1 MNDLPQIQTVKLL
14 FINLDEQQQA
24 MFKMA
29 FKMHSAT
36 NYCVIDET
44 DADKPDLVIVDGD
57 NALSLDAFQAAKK
70 AHANS
75 VVVFFAKNPPTI
87 TAPYLAKPIK
97 FNSLFVNLRNLLQG
111 NGVHVAAQAVEAATA
126 ALQGQTST
134 HTASHLVSN
143 VQTPQPAK
151 RTEETVIQCFDPSQG
166 LLGAFRDIVAKQK
179 DAQILV
185 DGQPVLFIFPAILR
199 VWVPIDSAQLKHLCQ
214 QDALEVKTE
223 LLDNKEL
230 YERANATITST
241 LWQIALW
248 TANGRLI
255 QPFKPDTVFR
265 LERWPNL
272 PRLAPLP
279 ESLRLSAFLTK
290 TPINLNMLYKLMP
303 SLDMADIANY
313 IAATYLTDYLVI
325 TQQPQNTAARSMQ
338 AKINTSGTLK
348 QEEIQAAKPTREYSG
363 GLLSRLM
370 KKLLK

>member
-36 NYCVIDET
+36 NYCVIDSA

-57 NALSLDAFQAAKK
+57 NALSLSTFQEAKK
-70 AHANS
+70 TYVNS
-75 VVVFFAKNPPTI
+75 VVVFFAKNPPSI

-111 NGVHVAAQAVEAATA
+111 NGLYVATQTVETATASIYGQADNQHHSHSNAQAT
-126 ALQGQTST
+126 QSK
-134 HTASHLVSN
+134 
-143 VQTPQPAK
+143 K
-151 RTEETVIQCFDPSQG
+151 RSEEMAILCFDPDKG
-166 LLGAFRDIVAKQK
+166 LLGAFRDIVAKKK

-185 DGQPVLFIFPAILR
+185 DGKPILFIFPAILR
-199 VWVPIDSAQLKHLCQ
+199 VWVPIDSAQLKRLCQ
-214 QDALEVKTE
+214 QDTLEIRTE
-223 LLDNKEL
+223 LVDNKEL
-230 YERANATITST
+230 YGHANATITST

-325 TQQPQNTAARSMQ
+325 THQPQSVEPPTH

-348 QEEIQAAKPTREYSG
+348 QEEIQAAKPTKEYSG